1 MNLFARIVFYVNAF
15 LQALGFAGIR
25 MRGISKSAKQI
36 QKSLAGFDEINNL
49 NSNESGGSGGGIGD
63 PFKDLQVNTKF
74 LDFIKEKA
82 QEILAI
88 VSGVITTIGLLLLG
102 MKDKLM
108 AMGFGVI
115 IAGIVSLVQ
124 DLIAYIK
131 DPSWENLVKILMD
144 IAVIIAGIAIAVG
157 TVTGP

>member
-1 MNLFARIVFYVNAF
+1 MNLFAKLVFYVNAF
-15 LQALGFAGIR
+15 LQALGFAGVK
-25 MRGISKSAKQI
+25 MSGISKSAKQI

-49 NSNESGGSGGGIGD
+49 NKNESGGAGGGIGD
-63 PFKDLQVNTKF
+63 PFKEINVNTKL

-88 VSGVITTIGLLLLG
+88 IHGVVTAIGLLLLG
-102 MKDKLM
+102 LKDKFM

-124 DLIAYIK
+124 DLIEYIK

-157 TVTGP
+157 AVTGP